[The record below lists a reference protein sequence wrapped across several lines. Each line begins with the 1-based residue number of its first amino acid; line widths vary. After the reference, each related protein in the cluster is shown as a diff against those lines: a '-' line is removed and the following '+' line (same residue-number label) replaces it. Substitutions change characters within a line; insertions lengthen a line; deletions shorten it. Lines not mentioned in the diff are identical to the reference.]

1 VFKGIFRDVTATLL
15 SNKSLQLLDAG
26 LLTLDAA
33 LSLQR
38 DPVVGVKL
46 LLQLDNG
53 LVSLVQ
59 SGSQR
64 DHNVAL
70 LQQQLFVSVDLRLAL
85 LDLIAFALNLIQLG
99 FVLLSDALLLFF
111 ERGPELRSV
120 FDFLATGE
128 DLRVHCLDLFF
139 QRPLVLLSLKEFMRA
154 DFKRV
159 NGRIFVGF
167 CLLFLSLQL
176 GHIRVIHDPNGHLF
190 SLQFSLE
197 LLELNLVLAKKGAL
211 VDVFIDY
218 RFVLYFFGPGREFE
232 CLVTFIVGVEG
243 WRHHGNHRGL
253 AVAAQ
258 GVLQES
264 CELRV
269 AERNVH
275 SVRLLSEG
283 IDYVSQGRQRLV
295 DFLGLVEAFTR
306 GAGYSHALT
315 ARQVDEVKL
324 PYSDCLGRLRFPSS
338 TLAELLTFEIERAH
352 LLDNDEEDSMGPRG
366 HIVHLR

>member
-1 VFKGIFRDVTATLL
+1 M
-15 SNKSLQLLDAG
+15 
-26 LLTLDAA
+26 
-33 LSLQR
+33 
-38 DPVVGVKL
+38 
-46 LLQLDNG
+46 QLDNG

-59 SGSQR
+59 SGSKR

-85 LDLIAFALNLIQLG
+85 LDLVAFTFNLIQLG

-111 ERGPELRSV
+111 ERGSELRSV
-120 FDFLATGE
+120 FNFLAAGE
-128 DLRVHCLDLFF
+128 DLRVHRLDLFL
-139 QRPLVLLSLKEFMRA
+139 QRPFVLLSLEEFVRA

-176 GHIRVIHDPNGHLF
+176 GHIRVIHDPNRHLF
-190 SLQFSLE
+190 GLQFSLE
-197 LLELNLVLAKKGAL
+197 LLEFNLVLAQKGAL
-211 VDVFIDY
+211 VDVFVDY
-218 RFVLYFFGPGREFE
+218 RFVFDFFGPGCEFE
-232 CLVTFIVGVEG
+232 CLVTFVVGVEG

-253 AVAAQ
+253 AVTTQ

-275 SVRLLSEG
+275 SVRLLSQG
-283 IDYVSQGRQRLV
+283 IYDVSQRRQRLV
-295 DFLGLVEAFTR
+295 DFLRLVEAFTR

-315 ARQVDEVKL
+315 ARQVNEVKF
-324 PYSDCLGRLRFPSS
+324 PYSDSLGRLRFPSP
-338 TLAELLTFEIERAH
+338 TLAELLTFEVERAH
-352 LLDNDEEDSMGPRG
+352 LLDNYEEDSMGPRG